1 MTGIVQGLL
10 AAYSAVSSAVSDAY
24 FNLVTLLLPGNGTN
38 GAQNN
43 TFLDSST
50 NNFSITRNGN
60 ATQGT
65 FSPFSQT
72 GWSNYF
78 DQSSRFSLDRAASSF
93 GTNDFTIE
101 CWWLANG
108 SQSNYAGIVAQ
119 DFNVTNGSW
128 TLKVRS
134 TSDQVEFS
142 YINSTPQNVTASSNV
157 NDGAWH
163 HIAVTRSGTSLR
175 IYIDGT
181 LSTTGTL
188 PSAFSF
194 GSGAGNTDIGYQARD
209 NSFIKGYVS
218 NLRLVNGTAL
228 STGSTY
234 TVSTTPLTA
243 VTNTS
248 LLTCQSNR
256 FIDNSSNAYAIT
268 VAAGAPS
275 VQAFSP
281 FAPTAAYSAA
291 TVGGS
296 GYFDGT
302 GDYLASATDAA
313 LVIGSGEFAIEWWE
327 YRTALG
333 NVDTSIVLGNGTY
346 GALIGYY
353 DSGAVR
359 FLLSTTGS
367 SWNIFNNAPTLSTLA
382 ANQWTHFVV
391 TRQSTG
397 AGTSTFRV
405 FVNGK
410 LEIINTSGGSGTVY
424 QPTNQI
430 FVSGGITGSSAPIEG
445 YMSNVRVSI
454 GAIPTDYQ
462 TSSTTVSATT
472 VIFTPP
478 TAPVTTT
485 SQGATSGNVEYLLN
499 FTNAGITDATAKNAL
514 ETVGNAQ
521 ISTTQSKFGGS
532 SMYFDG
538 NGDNL
543 SSPTSPNLDMGTGNF
558 TVEAWVYVSSRT
570 LNFPLI
576 VGNNNGS
583 YSAGAIA
590 LTNSNNDS
598 ASYFD
603 KFVLSVFDIATPTL
617 VASSTNSLNTWY
629 HLAIVRNGTTL
640 TMYRDGVSVASTT
653 ISSSA
658 VFNWGKSGLRVG
670 GGNWDAA
677 QSYFNGY
684 IDDLRITKGYA
695 RYTANFTPP
704 TSAFALQ

>member
-1 MTGIVQGLL
+1 MSGIMNMLL
-10 AAYSAVSSAVSDAY
+10 GARTAIAAAVDEF
-24 FNLVTLLLPGNGTN
+24 FNRVTLLLPGDGTN

-50 NNFSITRNGN
+50 NNFTITRNGN
-60 ATQGT
+60 TTQGT

-78 DQSSRFSLDRAASSF
+78 DQSSRFSLNRAASSF

-108 SQSNYAGIVAQ
+108 SQSNYAGIIAQ
-119 DFNVTNGSW
+119 EFSSTNGGW
-128 TLKVRS
+128 ALKVRS

-194 GSGAGNTDIGYQARD
+194 GTGAGNTDIGYQTRD
-209 NSFIKGYVS
+209 NAFIRGYVS

-302 GDYLASATDAA
+302 GDYLTW
-313 LVIGSGEFAIEWWE
+313 GP
-327 YRTALG
+327 
-333 NVDTSIVLGNGTY
+333 
-346 GALIGYY
+346 
-353 DSGAVR
+353 
-359 FLLSTTGS
+359 GS
-367 SWNIFNNAPTLSTLA
+367 SIAFGTGDFTVETWIYPTGTGNYYIIDARNSGQTGAWAFHFTRSTNNVTWFNGSADWSVTASVI
-382 ANQWTHFVV
+382 ANQWNHIAYVRSGT
-391 TRQSTG
+391 TG
-397 AGTSTFRV
+397 ALYLNGSRISTQTDSTNYSVSPTTSYIGTRYSIEQLMLGYTA
-405 FVNGK
+405 
-410 LEIINTSGGSGTVY
+410 NTRILKGTAQYSGTTY
-424 QPTNQI
+424 
-430 FVSGGITGSSAPIEG
+430 
-445 YMSNVRVSI
+445 
-454 GAIPTDYQ
+454 
-462 TSSTTVSATT
+462 TV
-472 VIFTPP
+472 P
-478 TAPVTTT
+478 TAPLTAITNT
-485 SQGATSGNVEYLLN
+485 QLLTN
-499 FTNAGITDATAKNAL
+499 FTNAGITDATAKNDL

-521 ISTTQSKFGGS
+521 ISTTQSKFGGAS
-532 SMYFDG
+532 IAFDG
-538 NGDNL
+538 SGDYLAIPETNNAL
-543 SSPTSPNLDMGTGNF
+543 SLSFELFRGDFTIEFWFRANSVTGNQAIIVKF
-558 TVEAWVYVSSRT
+558 NGNASARTDIQYLIGLAGSSLNCNVYQGV
-570 LNFPLI
+570 
-576 VGNNNGS
+576 
-583 YSAGAIA
+583 
-590 LTNSNNDS
+590 SNNDITFTS
-598 ASYFD
+598 A
-603 KFVLSVFDIATPTL
+603 I
-617 VASSTNSLNTWY
+617 STNTWY
-629 HLAIVRNGTTL
+629 HVALVRSGTSVYAYLDGTRNATIRTISGDLNSGTT
-640 TMYRDGVSVASTT
+640 
-653 ISSSA
+653 
-658 VFNWGKSGLRVG
+658 WGLNIGRYTEG
-670 GGNWDAA
+670 GINQD
-677 QSYFNGY
+677 FNGY
-684 IDDLRITKGYA
+684 IDDLRITKYA
-695 RYTANFTPP
+695 RYSGSSFTVPTA
-704 TSAFALQ
+704 AFPLQ